1 MKEITLSL
9 DREKSYLLG
18 LSGGADSVCL
28 FHLLKDGGYRFSAAH
43 INHGI
48 RGDEADRDEE
58 FCRNLCRENGVDF
71 HLLRRDVPALAKEQG
86 KSLEEAARDVRY
98 SFFEEIMREKSIPV
112 LLTAHNADDNA
123 EALILSL
130 VRGCS
135 PSGACGIAPIR
146 ALAYGVAERPLL
158 GCKKK
163 DIVAFCHENS
173 FDFVT
178 DSTNADVS
186 YPRNRIRQNILP
198 ELEAINPEFL
208 SAFARFT
215 ESERL
220 DSSFLDREAERFT
233 ETLLLSDIS
242 SIPYPITSRA
252 LAIAAHRAGASPEA
266 VHIEKMIEMA
276 KKGTGSLSLPG
287 SVRAECRGGRIVFLS
302 DTREK
307 KRATY
312 PDYEPIDL
320 DLGENELPHGKLM
333 LVSGELTN
341 DSAQVYKLSTS
352 ALINLDRIKG
362 KIYARPRREGDRI
375 LIGGMHKSLKK
386 LISEKLPHLSLEER
400 RALPV
405 ICLDDEIVWVPYLG
419 VSDSFRGSS
428 HTICYLAEKMHNI

>member
-9 DREKSYLLG
+9 GKDQRYLLG

-28 FHLLKDGGYRFSAAH
+28 FHLLREGGYTFAAAH

-58 FCRNLCRENGVDF
+58 FCRALCEKYSVDF
-71 HLLRRDVPALAKEQG
+71 HLLRADVPALAKESG

-98 SFFEEIMREKSIPV
+98 SFFEDIMRGENIPV

-123 EALILSL
+123 ETLLLSL

-135 PSGACGIAPIR
+135 PSGACGIAPTR

-158 GCKKK
+158 GFKKK

-173 FDFVT
+173 YEFVT
-178 DSTNADVS
+178 DSTNSDIS

-198 ELEAINPEFL
+198 ELAAINPEFL

-215 ESERL
+215 ESARL

-233 ETLLLSDIS
+233 DTLPLSDIA
-242 SIPYPITSRA
+242 SIPYPIASRA
-252 LAIAAHRAGASPEA
+252 LGIAAHRAGASPES
-266 VHIEKMIEMA
+266 VHIEKMIGMA
-276 KKGTGSLSLPG
+276 KKGSGSISLPG
-287 SVRAECRGGRIVFLS
+287 SVRAECRGGRIVFLADS
-302 DTREK
+302 REK
-307 KRATY
+307 RTSAY
-312 PDYEPIDL
+312 PDYEPIAL
-320 DLGENELPHGKLM
+320 NTGENRLPQGKLI

-341 DSAQVYKLSTS
+341 DFAQIYNLSTS

-386 LISEKLPHLSLEER
+386 LISEKLSHLSLEER
-400 RALPV
+400 RSLPV
-405 ICLDDEIVWVPYLG
+405 ITDGEEIVWVPFIG
-419 VSDSFRGSS
+419 VSDSYRGAS
-428 HTICYLAEKMHNI
+428 HTLCYVAQ